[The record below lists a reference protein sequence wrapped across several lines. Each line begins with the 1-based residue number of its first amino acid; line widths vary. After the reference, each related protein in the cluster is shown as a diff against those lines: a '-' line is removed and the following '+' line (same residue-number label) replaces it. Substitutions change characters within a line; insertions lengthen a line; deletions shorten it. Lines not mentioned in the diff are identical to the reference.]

1 VDSGWQSFY
10 CSFPLILSVFSKL
23 RDCIGLMSAV
33 ICLHYKR
40 IQQWA
45 ILIGF
50 DKPRSTLVSLC
61 IHCSLNLSP
70 LPMLVIAHSACLRT
84 LYCVE
89 YEIARPTKS
98 YSVQLLCKSCII
110 IIIIKA
116 EFMILLITLC
126 SAGMWDLASSCRR

>member
-1 VDSGWQSFY
+1 MDPGWQSFY
-10 CSFPLILSVFSKL
+10 CSFSLILIVFLKFC
-23 RDCIGLMSAV
+23 DCIGV

-45 ILIGF
+45 TLIGF
-50 DKPRSTLVSLC
+50 DKARSTLVSLC

-70 LPMLVIAHSACLRT
+70 LPMLVIAHSACWRT

-89 YEIARPTKS
+89 YEIARPANS
-98 YSVQLLCKSCII
+98 YCVQLLCKSYIII

-126 SAGMWDLASSCRR
+126 SAGMWYLASSCRR